1 VWGFGRTIALR
12 GFIAVQ
18 QFRADSGGVFV
29 IAAMAA
35 AECSMQFV
43 LPNRTP
49 PPATREAGLVQ
60 IAEYQIE
67 PGQGWKHAMAF
78 SHEPKAIAALAFWIA
93 R

>member
-1 VWGFGRTIALR
+1 M
-12 GFIAVQ
+12 Q

-49 PPATREAGLVQ
+49 LLATREAGLVQ
-60 IAEYQIE
+60 IANALIE
-67 PGQGWKHAMAF
+67 IDDNFPYAAF
-78 SHEPKAIAALAFWIA
+78 SPAINLTQTS
-93 R
+93 RKNS